1 MTGEDDLPIDTRLLM
16 SASAVF
22 MALLGLTA
30 AFFPEQILAY
40 FGQPGDGF
48 TVALVKTVAGLYFGL
63 AVLNWM
69 ARGNLIGGIYSRPV
83 AMANFA
89 HFLAV
94 ALVFLQQ
101 APATPHTAEFA
112 VTGGLNAVF
121 GGAFAFVVF
130 RGGGSCG

>member
-1 MTGEDDLPIDTRLLM
+1 MSKEDDFPLNTRFLM
-16 SASAVF
+16 GASAVF
-22 MALLGLTA
+22 MALVGIGA
-30 AFFPEQILAY
+30 AVFPEQILAY
-40 FGQPGDGF
+40 FGQPAEGF
-48 TVALVKTVAGLYFGL
+48 AVALMKVVAGLYLGL

-94 ALVFLQQ
+94 ALALLQQ
-101 APATPHTAEFA
+101 APDAAHMTEFA
-112 VTGGLNAVF
+112 VTGAVNAAF

-130 RGGGSCG
+130 RGGGACG